1 MNREE
6 LEFRISQY
14 VDGTLSR
21 EERASVETI
30 LAGDV
35 EARQML
41 AEFRRIDQ
49 HLARE
54 MPLPNVK
61 WEQLASHISAAVD
74 EVTEAPAV
82 IGRITPETAT
92 ATSAWTWR
100 SRLAIAA
107 SIVIVLGSALMFYD
121 HGLNQRGSHGSGAV
135 VLPNNPGQPGETV
148 ASASSLVVGPQ
159 VEPATGPAV
168 QQITVGPSPA
178 LAAQGDSWRYA
189 EGVVVTRPSTAVIA
203 GEMKPESDG
212 DSHIR

>member
-6 LEFRISQY
+6 IEFRISQY

-21 EERASVETI
+21 EERASVETV
-30 LAGDV
+30 LASDA
-35 EARQML
+35 EARQVL

-49 HLARE
+49 HLSRE
-54 MPLPNVK
+54 IALPNVK

-74 EVTEAPAV
+74 EATEEPAV
-82 IGRITPETAT
+82 IGRIAPSTEG
-92 ATSAWTWR
+92 SAWTWR

-107 SIVIVLGSALMFYD
+107 SIVIVLGSVLMFYD
-121 HGLNQRGSHGSGAV
+121 HGLNQRSHHGTDAV
-135 VLPNNPGQPGETV
+135 VLPNNSGRPGETI
-148 ASASSLVVGPQ
+148 ASASSSLVVGPQ
-159 VEPATGPAV
+159 AEPATGPAM

>member
-6 LEFRISQY
+6 LEFQISQY
-14 VDGTLSR
+14 VDGTLSP

-30 LAGDV
+30 LAGDA

-41 AEFRRIDQ
+41 AEFRQMDQ
-49 HLARE
+49 HLASE
-54 MPLPNVK
+54 MSLPNVK
-61 WEQLASHISAAVD
+61 WEQFASHISAAV
-74 EVTEAPAV
+74 EEATEAPAV

-92 ATSAWTWR
+92 AASAWTWR

-107 SIVIVLGSALMFYD
+107 SLVIVLGSAMLFYD

-135 VLPNNPGQPGETV
+135 VLPSPGQPGDAV
-148 ASASSLVVGPQ
+148 ASASPVVVGPQ
-159 VEPATGPAV
+159 AEPATGPAV